1 MSQNYKNV
9 AFIPVRGGS
18 KSIPYKNIKEING
31 KPLVYWS
38 AKAANDCEYIDKVY
52 ICTENECIKNVVN
65 NFIKAENLKKISVI
79 DRSEQS
85 ARDTAST
92 EEVMLEFASKYSFE
106 NIILLQATSPL
117 VSSEDINNAFTTFNK
132 ENIDSVLSVVRQKRF
147 IWKQKNEEIYE
158 PLNYDVY
165 NRPLRQEFE
174 GFFVENGAV
183 YITSKDKLIES
194 RNRVSGNIA
203 VVEMNEKTY
212 FEIDEPED
220 WLIVEGLMKL
230 DK

>member
-1 MSQNYKNV
+1 MSHNCKNV

-18 KSIPYKNIKEING
+18 KSIPYKNIREING

-38 AKAANDCEYIDKVY
+38 TRAANDCEHIDKVY
-52 ICTENECIKNVVN
+52 VCTEDECIKNVVN
-65 NFIKAENLKKISVI
+65 DFIKNENLKKTSVI

-85 ARDTAST
+85 ARDTSST

-106 NIILLQATSPL
+106 NIVLLQATSPL
-117 VSSEDINNAFTTFNK
+117 VSSTDINNALATFNK

-147 IWKQKNEEIYE
+147 IWKQKNEDICE

-174 GFFVENGAV
+174 GFFVENGAI

-194 RNRVSGNIA
+194 KNRVSGNIA
-203 VVEMNEKTY
+203 IVEMNEKTY
-212 FEIDEPED
+212 FEIDELED
-220 WLIVEGLMKL
+220 WIIVEGLMNT
-230 DK
+230 DE